1 MENRI
6 LIIKTG
12 ALGDVLRT
20 TVLLEGLIEK
30 FVHPKITWITNKNA
44 DALLQNNPYIYDIY
58 YEDELPEIVFTRTY
72 SLIISLEENEKLLQ
86 QLNKLRYKELFGVYL
101 APDRKISYTHNSAM
115 WYDMSLISRF
125 PRQTADELKK
135 RNLFSYPELLYKM
148 LDMPWRHQ
156 RYKLFLIKRDLTY
169 AAELRK
175 QVSDHK
181 PTIGIFVGA
190 GERWQMKALPQDIQ
204 ERLIRKLLATL
215 GDNAQILLL
224 TGPSELELGIT
235 SQLQEKY
242 PSLITHDVQTLE
254 QFVGVIHMCDII
266 ISPDSLA
273 MHIGVA
279 LNKYVVT
286 YFTVTS
292 ASEIEIYTGKKIVA
306 THPDYSSYTKEL
318 KPRPN
323 ITDDISV
330 EDLVQSVK
338 EILYNTAA
346 VQQSV
351 PQSGVL
357 PHSSMFSVNTIQ
369 ANMQNKNDRE

>member
-1 MENRI
+1 MEKRI

-30 FVHPKITWITNKNA
+30 YVHPKITWITNKNA
-44 DALLQNNPYIYDIY
+44 DALLQNNPYIDDIY
-58 YEDELPEIVFTRTY
+58 YEDAIPEIVFSRTY
-72 SLIISLEENEKLLQ
+72 ALIISLEENESLLKQ
-86 QLNKLRYKELFGVYL
+86 ISKLRYKELFGVYL
-101 APDRKISYTHNSAM
+101 NSEGKVSYTHNSGM
-115 WYDMSLISRF
+115 WYDMSLISKF
-125 PRQTADELKK
+125 SKQTADELKK
-135 RNLFSYPELLYKM
+135 GNLFSYPELLYKM
-148 LDMPWRHQ
+148 LDMSWKHQ

-175 QVSDHK
+175 RVSDHK
-181 PTIGIFVGA
+181 LTIGMFVGA

-242 PSLITHDVQTLE
+242 PTLITHDVQTLE

-273 MHIGVA
+273 MHIGIA

-292 ASEIEIYTGKKIVA
+292 ATEIEIYTGKKVVA
-306 THPDYSSYTKEL
+306 THPDYSSYIKEL

-330 EDLVQSVK
+330 EEIVQSVRD
-338 EILYNTAA
+338 IIYANGSA
-346 VQQSV
+346 QQSS
-351 PQSGVL
+351 PQTGVL
-357 PHSSMFSVNTIQ
+357 PHSSMFSVNT
-369 ANMQNKNDRE
+369 MQSNLQNNLDKE